1 MPKEKLISKDYVFK
15 AGKNGKLSFVGDFEG
30 LYKNEAD
37 PWGQRGADARLGD
50 YYAFSRTNLVNAVK
64 SVTGVLRKNT
74 DILEVGC
81 GFGYVSAE
89 LQKGLFEKG
98 KVTGMDISHTA
109 VTKAKTLFPDLEFI
123 AGDICSKKLKIKG
136 KFDVVIMS
144 QILWYI
150 LEKLPYVFENIDNLL
165 RKDGYLIFVNA
176 FLKEQKYGKN
186 IIDGFDGLARHVLVS
201 YPGKYRLIS
210 AQIDYSGRF
219 LHYDGI
225 LIFKK
230 GENNE

>member
-1 MPKEKLISKDYVFK
+1 MPKEKLVSKDYVFK
-15 AGKNGKLSFVGDFEG
+15 TGKNGKLNFVGDFEG
-30 LYKNEAD
+30 LYKDKVD

-64 SVTGVLRKNT
+64 LLAGISGKNI

-81 GFGYVSAE
+81 GFGYVAAE
-89 LQKGLFEKG
+89 LQKGLSEKG
-98 KVTGMDISHTA
+98 NVTGMDISHTA
-109 VTKAKTLFPDLEFI
+109 ITKAKTLFSDLEFI
-123 AGDICSKKLKIKG
+123 TGDICSKKLKIND

-150 LEKLPYVFENIDNLL
+150 LERLPCVFENVSNLL
-165 RKDGYLIFVNA
+165 KKDGYLVFVNA

-186 IIDGFDGLARHVLVS
+186 IIDGFDGLARYILMNYS
-201 YPGKYRLIS
+201 DKYRLIK
-210 AQIDYSGRF
+210 AEIDYSGRF
-219 LHYDGI
+219 LHDDGI

-230 GENNE
+230 DKR